1 MRSIPARLSILARA
15 ALLAG
20 LLGASS
26 FAQALEIKP
35 FSAAALAS
43 AQKAGQPVAVH
54 FHAEWCPTCRKQ
66 STVLTQL
73 KSDKSLEAVT
83 VLVADYDAEREL
95 RKTLKVRTQSTL
107 VVFKGATERARV
119 AGETDSAKLAATLR
133 SAL

>member
-1 MRSIPARLSILARA
+1 
-15 ALLAG
+15 
-20 LLGASS
+20 
-26 FAQALEIKP
+26 
-35 FSAAALAS
+35 
-43 AQKAGQPVAVH
+43 
-54 FHAEWCPTCRKQ
+54 
-66 STVLTQL
+66 
-73 KSDKSLEAVT
+73 

>member
-1 MRSIPARLSILARA
+1 MRSIPAPLSTLARA

-66 STVLTQL
+66 SAVLTEL
-73 KSDKSLEAVT
+73 KADKSLETVT

-107 VVFKGATERARV
+107 VVYKGATERARV
-119 AGETDSAKLAATLR
+119 AGETDSAQLAATLR

>member
-1 MRSIPARLSILARA
+1 M
-15 ALLAG
+15 
-20 LLGASS
+20 
-26 FAQALEIKP
+26 
-35 FSAAALAS
+35 AS

-107 VVFKGATERARV
+107 VAFKGATERARV

>member
-1 MRSIPARLSILARA
+1 MRSIPARLSTLARA
-15 ALLAG
+15 ALLTG
-20 LLGASS
+20 LLGASP

-66 STVLTQL
+66 STVLTEL
-73 KSDKSLEAVT
+73 KADKSLEAVT

-95 RKTLKVRTQSTL
+95 RKTLKARTQSTL

>member
-1 MRSIPARLSILARA
+1 MRSIPARLSTLARA

-26 FAQALEIKP
+26 FAQALEIEP

>member
-1 MRSIPARLSILARA
+1 MRSISSRLPTLARA

-20 LLGASS
+20 VLGASPL
-26 FAQALEIKP
+26 AQALEVKP

-73 KSDKSLEAVT
+73 KSDKSLDAVT
-83 VLVADYDAEREL
+83 VLVADYDAERDL
-95 RKTLKVRTQSTL
+95 RKTLKVRTQST
-107 VVFKGATERARV
+107 VIVFNGTTERARV
-119 AGETDSAKLAATLR
+119 AGETDSAKLAAALR

>member
-1 MRSIPARLSILARA
+1 MRSIPARLSALARA

>member
-1 MRSIPARLSILARA
+1 MPSSRRSPRS
-15 ALLAG
+15 G
-20 LLGASS
+20 GASS

>member
-1 MRSIPARLSILARA
+1 MRSIPARLSTLARA

-26 FAQALEIKP
+26 FAQALEIEP

-107 VVFKGATERARV
+107 VVYKGATERARV
-119 AGETDSAKLAATLR
+119 AGETDSAQLAATLR

>member
-1 MRSIPARLSILARA
+1 MRSIPARLSTLARA

-66 STVLTQL
+66 STVLAQL

>member
-1 MRSIPARLSILARA
+1 MRNIPSRLSHLARA

>member
-35 FSAAALAS
+35 FSTTALAS

>member
-1 MRSIPARLSILARA
+1 MRSIPARLSTLARA
-15 ALLAG
+15 ALLTG
-20 LLGASS
+20 LLGASP

-66 STVLTQL
+66 STVLTEL
-73 KSDKSLEAVT
+73 KADKSLEAVT

>member
-1 MRSIPARLSILARA
+1 MRSIPARLSTLARA

-26 FAQALEIKP
+26 FTQALEIKP

-95 RKTLKVRTQSTL
+95 RKTLEVRTQSTL

>member
-1 MRSIPARLSILARA
+1 MRSISSRLSTLART

-20 LLGASS
+20 LLGASPL
-26 FAQALEIKP
+26 AQALEVKP

-73 KSDKSLEAVT
+73 KSDKSLDAVT
-83 VLVADYDAEREL
+83 VLVADYDAERDL
-95 RKTLKVRTQSTL
+95 RKALKVRTQST
-107 VVFKGATERARV
+107 VIVFNGTTERARV
-119 AGETDSAKLAATLR
+119 AGETDSAKLAAALR

>member
-1 MRSIPARLSILARA
+1 MRSISSRLSTLART

-20 LLGASS
+20 LLGASPL
-26 FAQALEIKP
+26 AQALEVKP

-66 STVLTQL
+66 STVFTQL
-73 KSDKSLEAVT
+73 KSDKSLDAVT
-83 VLVADYDAEREL
+83 VLVADYDAERDL
-95 RKTLKVRTQSTL
+95 RKALKVRTQST
-107 VVFKGATERARV
+107 VIVFNGTTERARV
-119 AGETDSAKLAATLR
+119 AGETDSAKLAAALR